1 MAKLKSRIA
10 VEPFAHFDLPTHHL
24 SISTLSLS
32 QSTLYVGTRNGSLLL
47 LSLNPTPTPTPNPP
61 PIESVSFASL
71 SRNVSLLR
79 TVSVSGS
86 PVESIFLLSEIGVV
100 LVLSDGF
107 LFITDSL
114 LIHPVKKLGGLKGVS
129 VIARRFRGTHSQ
141 STDLT
146 DNASNS
152 SKGQRIL
159 DKFGGVRTNGVKSKD
174 LEQNREGNYV
184 FALVIGKKL
193 MLIELVLSSDLA
205 NASFVILRE
214 MQCFDGVKSMVWLD
228 DSIIVGTINGYSLFS
243 CVTGQSGVIFS
254 LPDLSRPPLLKP
266 LWRNWEVLLL
276 VDNVGVVV
284 DALGQPVGGSL
295 VFRKGGPDSIGDLS
309 SYVVVVR
316 DGKMDLYHKKS
327 GNCVQTL
334 TFGVEGVGQ
343 CIVADEENRSGE
355 FAAVA
360 TPTKVIC
367 YRKVPSEEQIKD
379 LLRKKNFN
387 EAISLVE
394 ELECE
399 GELSKEVLSLFHA
412 QVGFLL
418 LFDLHFK
425 EAVDH
430 FLQSETMQPSE
441 VFPFIMRDPNR
452 WSLLVPRNRYWG
464 LHPPPVPL
472 EDVVDDGLLAIQRAI
487 FLRKAGVETVVDE
500 RFLSNPPTRAE
511 LLESAIK
518 NIIRYLEVSR
528 QKDLTLA
535 VKEGVDTLLMY
546 LYRALNY
553 VDDMEKLASSENNCI
568 VEELETLLDGSGH
581 LRALA
586 FLYASKGMSSKSLA
600 IWRILARNYSSGLW
614 KDPAVE
620 IGMHDG
626 ACVTSGRE
634 TAATEASK
642 ILEDSSDQ
650 DLVLQHLAWI
660 ADLNPALAVR
670 ILTSEKRTNQLSPD
684 EVIAAI
690 DPKKVEILQ
699 CYLQWLIEE
708 QDSDDTRLHTLY
720 ALSLAKSAIESFN
733 SESSSQRPDT
743 GRQEHLKTPDIQGES
758 IIQSPVRDRLQIF
771 LQSSDLYD
779 PEEVLDLIQDSELW
793 LEKVCYSIQ
802 KIGTRVI
809 GPPNLSP
816 LTKKERILVPII
828 YILPPV
834 RKLEDSEAAEQYCAE
849 IGRPD
854 AYMQLLDMYLDP
866 QDGKEPMFKAAV
878 RLLHNRGESLDPL
891 QVLET
896 LSPDM
901 PLQLASETILRMLR
915 ARLHHHRQGQ
925 IVHYLSRAVH
935 IDARLA
941 RLEERSRLVQINDE
955 SLCDS
960 CHARLGTKLFA
971 MYPDDTVVCYKC
983 FRRQGESTSVT
994 GRDFKQDVLFKPGW
1008 LVTR

>member
-1 MAKLKSRIA
+1 
-10 VEPFAHFDLPTHHL
+10 
-24 SISTLSLS
+24 
-32 QSTLYVGTRNGSLLL
+32 
-47 LSLNPTPTPTPNPP
+47 
-61 PIESVSFASL
+61 
-71 SRNVSLLR
+71 
-79 TVSVSGS
+79 
-86 PVESIFLLSEIGVV
+86 
-100 LVLSDGF
+100 
-107 LFITDSL
+107 
-114 LIHPVKKLGGLKGVS
+114 
-129 VIARRFRGTHSQ
+129 
-141 STDLT
+141 
-146 DNASNS
+146 
-152 SKGQRIL
+152 
-159 DKFGGVRTNGVKSKD
+159 
-174 LEQNREGNYV
+174 
-184 FALVIGKKL
+184 
-193 MLIELVLSSDLA
+193 
-205 NASFVILRE
+205 
-214 MQCFDGVKSMVWLD
+214 
-228 DSIIVGTINGYSLFS
+228 
-243 CVTGQSGVIFS
+243 
-254 LPDLSRPPLLKP
+254 
-266 LWRNWEVLLL
+266 
-276 VDNVGVVV
+276 
-284 DALGQPVGGSL
+284 
-295 VFRKGGPDSIGDLS
+295 
-309 SYVVVVR
+309 
-316 DGKMDLYHKKS
+316 MDLYHKKS
-327 GNCVQTL
+327 GNCIQTL

-343 CIVADEENRSGE
+343 CIVANEENRSGE

-360 TPTKVIC
+360 TPTKLIC
-367 YRKVPSEEQIKD
+367 FRKVPSEEQIKD

-399 GELSKEVLSLFHA
+399 
-412 QVGFLL
+412 
-418 LFDLHFK
+418 
-425 EAVDH
+425 VDH

-553 VDDMEKLASSENNCI
+553 VDDMEKLASSENYCI

-586 FLYASKGMSSKSLA
+586 FLYASKGMSSKALA

-614 KDPAVE
+614 KDP
-620 IGMHDG
+620 GMHDG

-634 TAATEASK
+634 TAATEASN

-733 SESSSQRPDT
+733 SESSSRSPDT
-743 GRQEHLKTPDIQGES
+743 GRQEHLKTPDIQRES
-758 IIQSPVRDRLQIF
+758 IIQSPVRNRLQIF

-793 LEKVCYSIQ
+793 LEKA
-802 KIGTRVI
+802 
-809 GPPNLSP
+809 
-816 LTKKERILVPII
+816 ILYRKLGQESLVLQ
-828 YILPPV
+828 ILAL
-834 RKLEDSEAAEQYCAE
+834 KLEDSEAAEQYCAE

-994 GRDFKQDVLFKPGW
+994 GLDFKQDVLFKPGW

>member
-32 QSTLYVGTRNGSLLL
+32 QSTLYVGTRN
-47 LSLNPTPTPTPNPP
+47 
-61 PIESVSFASL
+61 ASL

-86 PVESIFLLSEIGVV
+86 PVESIFVLSEIGAV

-146 DNASNS
+146 DNTSNS

-159 DKFGGVRTNGVKSKD
+159 DKFGRVRTNGVKSKD

-254 LPDLSRPPLLKP
+254 LPDLSRPPLLKL

-276 VDNVGVVV
+276 VDNVGVIV

-327 GNCVQTL
+327 GNCIQTL

-430 FLQSETMQPSE
+430 FLRSETMQPSE

-553 VDDMEKLASSENNCI
+553 VDDMEKLASSENYCI

-586 FLYASKGMSSKSLA
+586 FLYASKGMSSKALA

-614 KDPAVE
+614 KDLAVE
-620 IGMHDG
+620 NGMHDG

-634 TAATEASK
+634 TAATEASN

-733 SESSSQRPDT
+733 SESSSQSPDT
-743 GRQEHLKTPDIQGES
+743 GRQEHLKTPDIQRES
-758 IIQSPVRDRLQIF
+758 LIQSPVRDRLQIF

-793 LEKVCYSIQ
+793 LEKA
-802 KIGTRVI
+802 
-809 GPPNLSP
+809 
-816 LTKKERILVPII
+816 ILYRKLGQESLVLQ
-828 YILPPV
+828 ILAL
-834 RKLEDSEAAEQYCAE
+834 KLEDSEAAEQYCAE

-925 IVHYLSRAVH
+925 IVRYLSRAVH

>member
-1 MAKLKSRIA
+1 MSKLKSRIA
-10 VEPFAHFDLPTHHL
+10 VEPFTHFDLPTHHL
-24 SISTLSLS
+24 SISSLSLS
-32 QSTLYVGTRNGSLLL
+32 QSTLYLGTRNGSLLL
-47 LSLNPTPTPTPNPP
+47 LSLNPNPTPTPNPP
-61 PIESVSFASL
+61 PIESLSLPSL

-79 TVSVSGS
+79 TVSVSDS
-86 PVESIFLLSEIGVV
+86 PVESIFVLSEIGFV

-107 LFITDSL
+107 LFLTDSL
-114 LIHPVKKLGGLKGVS
+114 LIQPVKKVGGLRGIS
-129 VIARRFRGTHSQ
+129 IIARRFRGTNSQ

-146 DNASNS
+146 GTASNL

-159 DKFGGVRTNGVKSKD
+159 DKFGGVRANGVKTRD
-174 LEQNREGNYV
+174 LEQNRECAYV
-184 FALVIGKKL
+184 FSLVIGKKL
-193 MLIELVLSSDLA
+193 MLIELVSGSDFA
-205 NASFVILRE
+205 NPSFVILRE

-254 LPDLSRPPLLKP
+254 LPDLSRPPLLKL

-276 VDNVGVVV
+276 VDNVGVIV

-295 VFRKGGPDSIGDLS
+295 VFCKGGPDSLGDLS
-309 SYVVVVR
+309 SYVAVVR

-327 GNCVQTL
+327 GNCIQTV

-343 CIVADEENRSGE
+343 CIVADEKNRSGE
-355 FAAVA
+355 FVGVA

-379 LLRKKNFN
+379 LLRKR
-387 EAISLVE
+387 ISMK
-394 ELECE
+394 
-399 GELSKEVLSLFHA
+399 LSPWWRSLS
-412 QVGFLL
+412 V
-418 LFDLHFK
+418 K
-425 EAVDH
+425 
-430 FLQSETMQPSE
+430 SETMQPSE
-441 VFPFIMRDPNR
+441 VFPFIMRDPNH

-472 EDVVDDGLLAIQRAI
+472 EDVVDDGLLAIQKAI

-500 RFLSNPPTRAE
+500 HFLSNPPARAE

-528 QKDLTLA
+528 QKDLTLP

-553 VDDMEKLASSENNCI
+553 VDDMEKLASSENCCI
-568 VEELETLLDGSGH
+568 VYGFMCQVGVMICMGDGTILARMTVQLAWAVQEELETLLDGSGH

-586 FLYASKGMSSKSLA
+586 FLYASKGLSSKALA

-620 IGMHDG
+620 NGVHDG
-626 ACVTSGRE
+626 NACVTSGRE
-634 TAATEASK
+634 IAATEAAN
-642 ILEDSSDQ
+642 ILQDSSYQ

-660 ADLNPALAVR
+660 ADINPALAVR
-670 ILTSEKRTNQLSPD
+670 VLTSDKRENQLSPD

-699 CYLQWLIEE
+699 CYLQWLIED
-708 QDSDDTRLHTLY
+708 QDSDDTRFHTLY
-720 ALSLAKSAIESFN
+720 AVSLAKSTIETFN
-733 SESSSQRPDT
+733 SESSSQGPDA
-743 GRQEHLKTPDIQGES
+743 GRQKHLENIDAQRDSIFES
-758 IIQSPVRDRLQIF
+758 SVRDRLQIF

-779 PEEVLDLIQDSELW
+779 PGEVLDLIENSELW
-793 LEKVCYSIQ
+793 LEKA
-802 KIGTRVI
+802 
-809 GPPNLSP
+809 
-816 LTKKERILVPII
+816 ILYRKLGQESLVLQ
-828 YILPPV
+828 ILAL
-834 RKLEDSEAAEQYCAE
+834 KLEDSEAAEQYCAE

-901 PLQLASETILRMLR
+901 PLQLASDTILRMLR

-925 IVHYLSRAVH
+925 IVHHLSRAVD

-960 CHARLGTKLFA
+960 CHTRLGTKLFA

-994 GRDFKQDVLFKPGW
+994 GCDFKQDVLFKPGW